1 MAKKSAKHQSK
12 PTNTSLPTAIATN
25 ITPLDNTSP
34 THVAFHE
41 FIELADLNSIRI
53 FITTASLSPE
63 GENLKLLWARAYKE
77 GLIAGHALYG
87 KMEEKLKEVQD
98 CAYKTGYDEGRH
110 DEQEDWLIDGHGYCI
125 QPLQHPRE
133 ELSTQTDPPYS
144 VNTSSQ
150 TEAIPLPPLHI
161 TTSVSTQTNPTTF
174 AAMSQSLMLS
184 ENAKKHTDS
193 LCSENLSKLTVF
205 SSPTRSPT
213 SLNSPAPSTT
223 APALETRQK
232 TVEFTPRVEKVDFP
246 PNSTNS
252 TPKTPSSSI
261 LERTDDVTRDYASPE
276 THNDIVLQP
285 ITPSTT
291 ASSLLTRVTP
301 HLPVHQKSAQS
312 RAVSKPQPYTESS
325 VVTGVVTA
333 LKTRSTSAGFT
344 ESCQK
349 TEKTLISN
357 QDHPEMV
364 VSNRNYY
371 KSLVSHLVEPDKT
384 ILAHEI
390 PATTSFFAQKHPK
403 HPVFDQKHPKM
414 PVSGRFDWAD
424 DAKELPITPT
434 FPQYPPR
441 DLSCLRSTST
451 HPFLSLQRKRG
462 HRKSQWITQRR
473 HNHWHSYPYP
483 WHHSSPYTPFP
494 QAASLNWDQDPRL
507 RDLSNALRALGWARR

>member
-1 MAKKSAKHQSK
+1 M
-12 PTNTSLPTAIATN
+12 
-25 ITPLDNTSP
+25 
-34 THVAFHE
+34 
-41 FIELADLNSIRI
+41 
-53 FITTASLSPE
+53 
-63 GENLKLLWARAYKE
+63 KE

-193 LCSENLSKLTVF
+193 LCSENLSKITVF

-232 TVEFTPRVEKVDFP
+232 TVEFTPKVEKVDFP
-246 PNSTNS
+246 SNSTNS

-276 THNDIVLQP
+276 THNDVVLQP

-301 HLPVHQKSAQS
+301 HLPAHKKSAIP
-312 RAVSKPQPYTESS
+312 RVVSKPQP
-325 VVTGVVTA
+325 
-333 LKTRSTSAGFT
+333 LKTICKYPAPTS
-344 ESCQK
+344 
-349 TEKTLISN
+349 IV
-357 QDHPEMV
+357 P
-364 VSNRNYY
+364 
-371 KSLVSHLVEPDKT
+371 SLE
-384 ILAHEI
+384 ILSRT
-390 PATTSFFAQKHPK
+390 PASGNIE
-403 HPVFDQKHPKM
+403 KHPKM
-414 PVSGRFDWAD
+414 RISTIFNQKHSELSKSLVLDCLHQVENATTPPAALSGPTKRKLDLYGQFSSETSPPLLLKTGDKKPDAFGNVATTQPSAAYSEHSEGSTVVLLPENAQKSTETSQNQLKSMELLISKPLDWAD

-441 DLSCLRSTST
+441 DLSCLRSASPRPFSSLRHRHS
-451 HPFLSLQRKRG
+451 HPKKRWNAQRG
-462 HRKSQWITQRR
+462 HGQS
-473 HNHWHSYPYP
+473 WHSRTYH
-483 WHHSSPYTPFP
+483 WRSSHPHTTFP
-494 QAASLNWDQDPRL
+494 ASLNWDQDPRL
-507 RDLSNALRALGWARR
+507 FDLSNALHALGWVRR